1 MTGIRVIPVEVEPAE
16 TLVSPV
22 HTVRTLSPEE
32 STFRQ
37 NLKRKLRTVSCKKTA
52 PQIEIKKMCRFDLPK
67 KKRLSLNI
75 ETAKQSQVSQCVS
88 SKEQSPIIR
97 SDAYLSSTLVSNEPP
112 ELEIGKSVATQVIKV
127 NPNALFRD
135 TSLLNISPPAGMDYS
150 WSVSSS
156 LNSTVIYYF
165 SLAFANRYTYI
176 VSVGLFFFLLSLW
189 ATCVAKIVM
198 TIVTTLV
205 LICIY
210 F

>member
-1 MTGIRVIPVEVEPAE
+1 MEIFADNIVTTPGITEIRVIPVEVEPVE
-16 TLVSPV
+16 TLATHV
-22 HTVRTLSPEE
+22 HTVRTLSPKE

-37 NLKRKLRTVSCKKTA
+37 NLKRKLRTVSSKKTVT
-52 PQIEIKKMCRFDLPK
+52 QIEIKETSRLNLPK

-75 ETAKQSQVSQCVS
+75 ETAKQSQVSQCLS

-150 WSVSSS
+150 
-156 LNSTVIYYF
+156 
-165 SLAFANRYTYI
+165 
-176 VSVGLFFFLLSLW
+176 
-189 ATCVAKIVM
+189 
-198 TIVTTLV
+198 
-205 LICIY
+205 
-210 F
+210 

>member
-1 MTGIRVIPVEVEPAE
+1 MTTPGITEIRVIPVEVE
-16 TLVSPV
+16 TLATPV
-22 HTVRTLSPEE
+22 HTVRTLSPKE

-37 NLKRKLRTVSCKKTA
+37 NLKRKLRTVSSKKTVT
-52 PQIEIKKMCRFDLPK
+52 QIEIKEMCRLDLPK

-75 ETAKQSQVSQCVS
+75 ETAKQSQVSQCLS

-150 WSVSSS
+150 WSPSSP

-165 SLAFANRYTYI
+165 SLAFANRYTYF
-176 VSVGLFFFLLSLW
+176 VSVGLFFFFTEFIS
-189 ATCVAKIVM
+189 
-198 TIVTTLV
+198 
-205 LICIY
+205 Y
-210 F
+210 